1 MDKSQCLNIFNQKLR
16 EFVNDLIVVFPS
28 DTDLYSF
35 KTSLNMIGL
44 VNERQ
49 MIDLFVRFV
58 HKTYRTQILNR
69 DESFFLTHTY
79 SDEISHTEDN
89 NVTTQLIAKIKTYWA
104 DMSHGNKDI
113 VWKYFEV
120 LIRLTEKYISLK

>member
-1 MDKSQCLNIFNQKLR
+1 MDKSQCFNIFNQKLR
-16 EFVNDLIVVFPS
+16 EFVNDLIAVFPN

-49 MIDLFVRFV
+49 MIDLFIRFV
-58 HKTYRTQILNR
+58 HKSYKTQILNR

-79 SDEISHTEDN
+79 NDEISHAGDN
-89 NVTTQLIAKIKTYWA
+89 NITSQLIAKIKSYWV
-104 DMSHGNKDI
+104 DMSPENKDI
-113 VWKYFEV
+113 VWTYFGV
-120 LIRLTEKYISLK
+120 LIRLAEKYVSFK

>member
-16 EFVNDLIVVFPS
+16 EFVNDLIAVFPT

-49 MIDLFVRFV
+49 MIDLFIRFV
-58 HKTYRTQILNR
+58 HKSYKTQILNR

-79 SDEISHTEDN
+79 NDEISHAGDN
-89 NVTTQLIAKIKTYWA
+89 NITSQLIAKIKSYWV
-104 DMSHGNKDI
+104 DMSPANKDI
-113 VWKYFEV
+113 VWTYFGV
-120 LIRLTEKYISLK
+120 LIRLAEKYVSFK

>member
-1 MDKSQCLNIFNQKLR
+1 MDKKQCLNIFNQKLK
-16 EFVNDLIVVFPS
+16 ELVNDLIVVFPN

-58 HKTYRTQILNR
+58 HNTYKAQILSR

-79 SDEISHTEDN
+79 SEEISHAGDD
-89 NVTTQLIAKIKTYWA
+89 NVTNQLIAKIKSYWA
-104 DMSHGNKDI
+104 EMSAENKNV

-120 LIRLTEKYISLK
+120 LIRLAEKYVALK